1 MYRIKLN
8 YTYMNI
14 FEETFEEYCLEI
26 GHRPKRNRHRHN
38 VEMRAAFANGV
49 NPFFHH
55 ADIANLWGMERTS
68 VYHYIRNHEMY
79 YMSSP
84 DYRRWFVTASKIVDE
99 KVDKKVPLQVRPEGK
114 RKHNTREQISTIK
127 ETINILERFLER
139 FQSNLKGRKAKSL
152 QDSGQGG
159 LPNDE
164 RHLGSRE
171 VHRVLRDEQL
181 QVPNESGKEEGA
193 THGDRHGESAV
204 V

>member
-1 MYRIKLN
+1 
-8 YTYMNI
+8 MNI
-14 FEETFEEYCLEI
+14 FEETFEEYCLQI

-49 NPFFHH
+49 NPFFHQ
-55 ADIANLWGMERTS
+55 ADIANIWKMERTS

-114 RKHNTREQISTIK
+114 RKQNTYEQISTIK

-139 FQSNLKGRKAKSL
+139 FQVSIPGCETKSL
-152 QDSGQGG
+152 QNSGEGG
-159 LPNDE
+159 LRNDE
-164 RHLGSRE
+164 GHLGSGK
-171 VHRVLRDEQL
+171 VHRILRDEQL
-181 QVPNESGKEEGA
+181 QVSNESGEEAGS
-193 THGDRHGESAV
+193 THRDGHSESAV